1 MRNNQISLQLAMR
14 FVRFFNER
22 PGSTENKN
30 RLYRRM
36 WKMYPST
43 TQRTFDVPYDFG
55 LTDAEEAHRA
65 KPMHLL
71 RNPLNLH

>member
-22 PGSTENKN
+22 PGSTENKD

-55 LTDAEEAHRA
+55 LTDKEEAHRA
-65 KPMHLL
+65 RPMHLL
-71 RNPLNLH
+71 RNPLKLH